1 MKTRSLERKM
11 KLGILGIVGIM
22 SLVMVLTLFD
32 MGRIRRDAGELSRRQ
47 IPSLQTTD
55 AIRSSYRD
63 LTASARRY
71 AYDRREEDFERAE
84 GILALLREEIG
95 SAKKKAGGDPDAKA
109 LSGQLA
115 IAELNIQTYGVLFTE
130 TRNIFADLEAEEA
143 RMGALQASY
152 FQALDNLYDSL
163 AGGGNRTKLFFVRNL
178 YTRGFEALELK
189 QEALSDRDPAKVES
203 SIALMETAAGEIE
216 GFIGGLS
223 DRREIEWLYEVRT
236 AALEYKDALAKLR
249 LRWSDLEIIETRRG
263 ELESE
268 LYGVMAEIG
277 TAAMASSE
285 AAAETAEA
293 AASRTTFYLLPGFLL
308 ILAIGYIFNR
318 TMSRSVVKPIQ
329 ALTAA
334 AEALSEGDVSVE
346 VGTGRSGDEIGALSE
361 AFRNMTDTIRSQ
373 ASAVESI
380 ARGNLDVALKPRS
393 ERDVLSQSINRMK
406 ENLQVLIGQ
415 LLHLKAEGDVGN
427 HSERADAGNL
437 EGSYAEI
444 LLGVNA
450 ILDYL
455 GDPLNHLVKY
465 FTMMAEGTLP
475 ETIDTG
481 RYRGE
486 FVGFMELVNRI
497 RDNIYTI
504 NEEIRGL
511 TRAADAGDLSRRI
524 DAEKLPGEYGVILSG
539 INRMLDTLI
548 APIQEASG
556 VLQDLSEGRLSSRVR
571 GDYKGDHG
579 AIKEALNTMGEAL
592 EGYIGEISTILDEMA
607 SNNLDVSIEKTY
619 KGDFAKIKASLNH
632 IIEQFNLVMGEIGTA
647 AHQVE
652 AASGQVAGASQSLS
666 QGAAEQAGSVQ
677 EISASMTQ
685 VGEQTRQNAANANK
699 ANEISHKARQAAEEG
714 SRRMDEM
721 LSAMEA
727 INDAS
732 GNIAKIIKVIDEI
745 AFQTN
750 ILALNAAV
758 EAARAGEHGKGFA
771 VVAEEVRNL
780 AARSAAAARETTDM
794 IDDSLVKVRR
804 GTDLA
809 RDTSEALDRI
819 VEGVGEAVEIVGEIA
834 GASNEQATA
843 IAEIGEG
850 ILQVSHVTQTNTA
863 TAEESASASEEMTS
877 QAKALAELAARFR
890 LRDGGEAPPPGRSQP
905 LHKELEET
913 FFTQAEPDLDIDL
926 DDRDFGKY

>member
-1 MKTRSLERKM
+1 MDTIKNMSIRWKIIWLVVGTALFTQLTAGVASSFAFKAMNMAGLSEGGEAAGASAGGSLT
-11 KLGILGIVGIM
+11 GILLAAVVSFGVVMALALIPAWFLGKKIAEPLNRLKEQADQVAGGDLEVAVEAGASDEVGALARAFKTLLEGMQKQAEFVDGLSRGDFAVFLSPRSEKDRLSHNLNTLAGNIN
-22 SLVMVLTLFD
+22 SLSHEAEQVTK
-32 MGRIRRDAGELSRRQ
+32 RIRREGDLRARGDAEAFSGGWREL
-47 IPSLQTTD
+47 IAGLNAMADAYTD
-55 AIRSSYRD
+55 P
-63 LTASARRY
+63 L
-71 AYDRREEDFERAE
+71 
-84 GILALLREEIG
+84 EEIG
-95 SAKKKAGGDPDAKA
+95 SYLETLSRGDDPGAAGQTYAGGFKAIMDNLGKVREALDHMILEIRRVAQRAAGGD
-109 LSGQLA
+109 LQVRGSVGTLQNGF
-115 IAELNIQTYGVLFTE
+115 AEVITGYNKT
-130 TRNIFADLEAEEA
+130 LEAVV
-143 RMGALQASY
+143 GPL
-152 FQALDNLYDSL
+152 
-163 AGGGNRTKLFFVRNL
+163 
-178 YTRGFEALELK
+178 
-189 QEALSDRDPAKVES
+189 
-203 SIALMETAAGEIE
+203 
-216 GFIGGLS
+216 
-223 DRREIEWLYEVRT
+223 RE
-236 AALEYKDALAKLR
+236 
-249 LRWSDLEIIETRRG
+249 
-263 ELESE
+263 
-268 LYGVMAEIG
+268 
-277 TAAMASSE
+277 AMA
-285 AAAETAEA
+285 
-293 AASRTTFYLLPGFLL
+293 
-308 ILAIGYIFNR
+308 
-318 TMSRSVVKPIQ
+318 
-329 ALTAA
+329 
-334 AEALSEGDVSVE
+334 
-346 VGTGRSGDEIGALSE
+346 
-361 AFRNMTDTIRSQ
+361 
-373 ASAVESI
+373 
-380 ARGNLDVALKPRS
+380 
-393 ERDVLSQSINRMK
+393 
-406 ENLQVLIGQ
+406 
-415 LLHLKAEGDVGN
+415 
-427 HSERADAGNL
+427 
-437 EGSYAEI
+437 
-444 LLGVNA
+444 
-450 ILDYL
+450 
-455 GDPLNHLVKY
+455 
-465 FTMMAEGTLP
+465 
-475 ETIDTG
+475 
-481 RYRGE
+481 
-486 FVGFMELVNRI
+486 
-497 RDNIYTI
+497 
-504 NEEIRGL
+504 
-511 TRAADAGDLSRRI
+511 
-524 DAEKLPGEYGVILSG
+524 
-539 INRMLDTLI
+539 
-548 APIQEASG
+548 

-890 LRDGGEAPPPGRSQP
+890 LRDGGGVRSLPAPSVSAGAFRIKALPP
-905 LHKELEET
+905 
-913 FFTQAEPDLDIDL
+913 EPAVLGIGLDAG
-926 DDRDFGKY
+926 DFGKY